1 MPPSKKHTLSFDTM
15 RTIFFFGLIILLSIA
30 MLYLFEPF
38 FYPIFWAAIIAV
50 MFAPVHK
57 WMLKKIKHD
66 AMAAFFMLVLVVVIL
81 IIPLAILSTLIVG
94 QSFELYQSIAQRD
107 LQHDV
112 ELATKWIEGTALMP
126 FFDQAREQWPT
137 YISTVAEKSTNYILL
152 WAKNITQNSAKF
164 MFMFFLLLYTL
175 YYFFKDGKRMLKRLM
190 YLSPLGDKYEQML
203 FDRFNSVTRATMK
216 STFIIGGI
224 QGFLAG
230 VLFWA
235 VGIEGALIW
244 GVIMTILS
252 IIPAIGSVIVWLPAG
267 LIMLA
272 LGNIWQGVLILVIG
286 TFVIGLID
294 NLLRP
299 PLIGKD
305 VEMHPLLVLLSTLG
319 GIFLFGISGFVIGPI
334 IVSLYLAIMSIY
346 NHYYKHELSHN

>member
-1 MPPSKKHTLSFDTM
+1 MPTKKQTFSFERM
-15 RTIFFFGLIILLSIA
+15 RMFFFFSLIVLLSIA
-30 MLYLFEPF
+30 MLYLFAPF

-50 MFAPVHK
+50 MFAPFHNWCVK
-57 WMLKKIKHD
+57 TFKHPGTS
-66 AMAAFFMLVLVVVIL
+66 AFLSLTTVLVVL
-81 IIPLAILSTLIVG
+81 IIPLSILATLIVS
-94 QSFELYQSIAQRD
+94 QSFDLYQSIAARD
-107 LQHDV
+107 LSQDV
-112 ELATKWIEGTALMP
+112 TNITAWADSAGLAPYIAEAKT
-126 FFDQAREQWPT
+126 QAPQ
-137 YISTVAEKSTNYILL
+137 YITQIAEFSTNFVLKS
-152 WAKNITQNSAKF
+152 ASGITQNSLQF
-164 MFMFFLLLYTL
+164 MFMFFLMLYTL

-190 YLSPLGDKYEQML
+190 HLSPLGDKYEQKL

-224 QGFLAG
+224 QGFIAG
-230 VLFWA
+230 LMFWL

-272 LGNIWQGVLILVIG
+272 LGHVWQGVTILVVG
-286 TFVIGLID
+286 TFVISALD

-305 VEMHPLLVLLSTLG
+305 VEMHPLLVLVSTLG
-319 GIFLFGISGFVIGPI
+319 GLIIFGVSGFVIGPI
-334 IVSLYLAIMSIY
+334 IASLYLAIMNIY
-346 NHYYKHELSHN
+346 DHYYKHELSHN